1 MGSAGRLDWNGDQNP
16 HPSSVYSNI
25 SIGGSLLF
33 TINDNRL
40 DARWV
45 AADGVILDNFTVF
58 KNVNITEKK
67 TVEYGQNLRLSS
79 SWKGSHLWSNGVNN
93 KDFIDFS
100 PRKDTLISVVD
111 SMGFLKDNFQ
121 ISVLP
126 QPIVSTEFP
135 ENIQLCIKN
144 SVNVPFLVKNTQ
156 IDKWEYQLE
165 LSDANGSFTK
175 PMILGKANKSPFQI
189 ILSDA
194 LPEGKNYRFRVR
206 ANVDFFEEIP
216 SKSFS
221 ISTPALV
228 GFIGNKVMPFDTTL
242 TLNFRF
248 AGTPPFTYKISS
260 LPEATTSLKEI
271 SLKVKPT
278 AATTYTIEKVSNQ
291 CGVGMISPEN
301 IVSILAPLGN
311 EEFSEKVSIFPNPTS
326 DEITIENHTAKPI
339 IGTLTI
345 KDARGKQVLQKNISF
360 NQKEKV
366 SLNDLSTGIYII
378 TIKSPSLIFS
388 KKIIKN

>member
-1 MGSAGRLDWNGDQNP
+1 
-16 HPSSVYSNI
+16 
-25 SIGGSLLF
+25 
-33 TINDNRL
+33 
-40 DARWV
+40 
-45 AADGVILDNFTVF
+45 
-58 KNVNITEKK
+58 
-67 TVEYGQNLRLSS
+67 
-79 SWKGSHLWSNGVNN
+79 
-93 KDFIDFS
+93 
-100 PRKDTLISVVD
+100 
-111 SMGFLKDNFQ
+111 
-121 ISVLP
+121 
-126 QPIVSTEFP
+126 
-135 ENIQLCIKN
+135 
-144 SVNVPFLVKNTQ
+144 VPFLVKNTQ